1 MHTKAVLRGLICSF
15 SHLKIVRFHLEP
27 QLRPAL
33 AHVQKRGP
41 ERPGF
46 GEEVE
51 RNDRA
56 HAPRL
61 ARIRRLR
68 RPAESPG

>member
-1 MHTKAVLRGLICSF
+1 
-15 SHLKIVRFHLEP
+15 
-27 QLRPAL
+27 
-33 AHVQKRGP
+33 VQKRGP